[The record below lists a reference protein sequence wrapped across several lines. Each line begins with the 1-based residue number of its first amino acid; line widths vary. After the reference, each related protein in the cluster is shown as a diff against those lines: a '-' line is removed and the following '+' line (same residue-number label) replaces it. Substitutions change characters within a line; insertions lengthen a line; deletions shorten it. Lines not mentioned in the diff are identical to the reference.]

1 MLNNSD
7 VLIGL
12 IVVFLTLLVIF
23 CLLIIL
29 IVKINKVLSARKVD
43 FLFYRNKGD
52 ANHDGNKN
60 CVFRAFDRFDKFDI

>member
-29 IVKINKVLSARKVD
+29 IVKINKVLSARKVG

-52 ANHDGNKN
+52 ANHDGKE
-60 CVFRAFDRFDKFDI
+60 R